1 MGIAANLFHNPSNR
15 GNTLSYRIRPSEKQ
29 VQDQQER
36 WNDLAEVLKEGLKSE
51 FGKPV
56 SSWLQG
62 SYKFGTQIR
71 PARLNEEFD
80 IDLGVYVEW
89 RGSAQDGDIGAE
101 ELKDK
106 VQDILEDYANDAAN
120 DASEVTAPKS
130 RCNRIRFAD
139 DFHIDVP
146 SYHLDSEDDARELAT
161 EDDDWENSDPKAIYI
176 WWKEQFDGI
185 ERDRARRLT
194 RYLKM
199 WAALTF
205 EEKSRP
211 SSILLSVLVARTL
224 NATDTS
230 DLSGDDEF
238 LRAVVK
244 GIQDRLTKS
253 RVVRNPANTAED
265 LNRLTE
271 DDFEILQVELGN
283 FLGIADRALDATDEY
298 ESADIWS
305 EAFRHFFPFPE
316 EDETQSGSAKAASSA
331 VSLYR
336 CDPDI
341 AIVAT
346 AGNRRWSGFN
356 EIGPIP
362 RGCEI
367 SFAIAQPEE
376 LPEGCQITWTVRN
389 EGTEAESVNDLGHV
403 AGTGIRNKESSAYKG
418 NHFMDVVVKL
428 NGRQVGR
435 RRVKVRVSGL
445 GLPLR
450 NPRRPAWIKLRK

>member
-1 MGIAANLFHNPSNR
+1 MGIAASLFHNPSNR
-15 GNTLSYRIRPSEKQ
+15 ENTLSYRIRPSEQQ

-36 WNDLAEVLKEGLKSE
+36 WNDLADVLKGSLKSE

-71 PARLNEEFD
+71 PARLDEEFD
-80 IDLGVYVEW
+80 IDLGVYLEW
-89 RGSAQDGDIGAE
+89 HGNAEDGDVSAQ

-106 VQDILEDYANDAAN
+106 VQDILKDYANDAAN
-120 DASEVTAPKS
+120 DACEVTAPKT
-130 RCNRIRFAD
+130 RCNRIRFTD

-146 SYHLDSEDDARELAT
+146 SYHLDREDDARELAT
-161 EDDDWENSDPKAIYI
+161 EDDEWENSDPKAIYL
-176 WWKEQFDGI
+176 WWKDQFDGL

-205 EEKSRP
+205 EQASRP
-211 SSILLSVLVARTL
+211 SSILLTVLVARTL
-224 NATDTS
+224 KTTNTV
-230 DLSGDDEF
+230 DLSGDDDF
-238 LRAVVK
+238 LCAVVK
-244 GIQDRLTKS
+244 GIRDRLTKS
-253 RVVRNPANTAED
+253 RSVRNPANTSED
-265 LNRLTE
+265 LNRLT
-271 DDFEILQVELGN
+271 DDGFEALGAELEK
-283 FLGIADRALDATDEY
+283 FFGIADRALDATDEY

-305 EAFRHFFPFPE
+305 EAFKHFFPFPE
-316 EDETQSGSAKAASSA
+316 EDEMQSGSAKAASTA

-336 CDPDI
+336 SDPDV
-341 AIVAT
+341 AVVAT
-346 AGNRRWSGFN
+346 AGNRRWTGFN

-367 SFAIAQPEE
+367 SFAIAQSDK
-376 LPEGCQITWTVRN
+376 LPEGCQVTWTVRN

-403 AGTGIRNKESSAYKG
+403 AGTGVRNTESSAYKG

-445 GLPLR
+445 GVPLR
-450 NPRRPAWIKLRK
+450 NPRRPAWTKFRK